1 MYVAPGY
8 GGINLGSNMNIVES
22 LWTASRLAV
31 SDRII
36 DKLRQEKSLD
46 DADLKYLKDWFCSE
60 YSKSTE
66 KMDSGKIFFLLVNT
80 ENFNYLGTLEAK
92 LWNKEELSKEDLEFI
107 LNGVV
112 SFRSDLIDRAC

>member
-1 MYVAPGY
+1 
-8 GGINLGSNMNIVES
+8 MNIVES

-36 DKLRQEKSLD
+36 DKLRKEQSLD
-46 DADLKYLKDWFCSE
+46 DSDLKYLKDWFCSE

-66 KMDSGKIFFLLVNT
+66 KLDSGKIFFLLVNT
-80 ENFNYLGTLEAK
+80 ENFAYLGVLEAK

-107 LNGVV
+107 LNSVI
-112 SFRSDLIDRAC
+112 SFRGDLIDRAC